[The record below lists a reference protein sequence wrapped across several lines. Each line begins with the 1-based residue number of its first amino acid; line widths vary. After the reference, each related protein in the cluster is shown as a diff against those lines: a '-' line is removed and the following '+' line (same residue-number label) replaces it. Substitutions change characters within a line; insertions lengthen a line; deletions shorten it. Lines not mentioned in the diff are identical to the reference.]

1 MQLTIKKH
9 VAFFQ
14 RHLILLPNPY
24 EEHDSERMALG
35 FFCLLGLDLLNALD
49 KVSEEDRDSWIEW
62 IYDNYVLINSN
73 DSNNKYAGFRG
84 FAAGTTL
91 IPVEQEPQ
99 LAATSF
105 AISNLLLLGDDLSRI
120 DKQAVEQFLSLC
132 QLPGGHF
139 KSTASTMCCDQ
150 DMRQLYLAATIA
162 TLLNISFPQTEL
174 SLQYIIKCQNY
185 EGGFSLIPFAEAHA
199 GATFCAL
206 ASLKLLVNFIT
217 IQKQSSLDKGSVSK
231 PYQFHDYIPDKK
243 KLLVWLVKRQQ
254 SSGGFNGRTNKDHDT
269 CYSYWVQGSLQ
280 LLGASQFIS
289 HNDVKNF
296 LLCQTQ
302 HNFGGF
308 SKVPGEFPDILHSSL
323 GLYALAFDD
332 AANLPKVEHAICLP
346 TRRMPNFQHVKK
358 KTI

>member
-1 MQLTIKKH
+1 MQLTVSKH

-49 KVSEEDRDSWIEW
+49 KISEEDRESWIEW
-62 IYDNYVLINSN
+62 IYNNYVLLYSKETKK
-73 DSNNKYAGFRG
+73 SYAGFRG
-84 FAAGTTL
+84 FATGSTPIL
-91 IPVEQEPQ
+91 NEQEPQ

-105 AISNLLLLGDDLSRI
+105 AISNLLLLGDNLSRI

-150 DMRQLYLAATIA
+150 DMRQLYLATTIA
-162 TLLNISFPQTEL
+162 TLLNISFPHTKL
-174 SLQYIIKCQNY
+174 SLQYIQKCQNY
-185 EGGFSLIPFAEAHA
+185 EGGFSLTPYAEAHA

-206 ASLKLLVNFIT
+206 ASLKLLVNSIPT
-217 IQKQSSLDKGSVSK
+217 QKQLGLDQTSVTK
-231 PYQFHDYIPDKK
+231 PYEFQDYIPDKK
-243 KLLVWLVKRQQ
+243 RLLLWLINRQQ

-289 HNDVKNF
+289 QQDVKSF

-302 HNFGGF
+302 HKFGGF
-308 SKVPGEFPDILHSSL
+308 SKIPGEFPDVLHSSL
-323 GLYALAFDD
+323 GLYALAFNDK
-332 AANLPKVEHAICLP
+332 ANFPEVEHAICLP
-346 TRRMPNFQHVKK
+346 TRRMPIKK
-358 KTI
+358 

>member
-1 MQLTIKKH
+1 MQLTVSKH

-35 FFCLLGLDLLNALD
+35 FFCLLGLDLLNSLD
-49 KVSEEDRDSWIEW
+49 KVSKEDRESWIEW
-62 IYDNYVLINSN
+62 IYRNYILMNCE
-73 DSNNKYAGFRG
+73 DSNCKYAGFRG
-84 FAAGTTL
+84 FATGGTSLT
-91 IPVEQEPQ
+91 VEQEPQ

-120 DKQAVEQFLSLC
+120 DKHAVEQFLSLC

-139 KSTASTMCCDQ
+139 KSTASSTCYDQ
-150 DMRQLYLAATIA
+150 DMRQLYLATTIA
-162 TLLNISFPQTEL
+162 TLLDISFPHIEL
-174 SLQYIIKCQNY
+174 SFQYILHCQNY

-206 ASLKLLVNFIT
+206 ASLRLLVNIIS
-217 IQKQSSLDKGSVSK
+217 IQKQPKLATLDNDSIPKH
-231 PYQFHDYIPDKK
+231 YALQDYIPDTK
-243 KLLVWLVKRQQ
+243 KLITWLVKRQQ
-254 SSGGFNGRTNKDHDT
+254 ISGGFNGRTNKDHDT

-289 HNDVKNF
+289 HNNVKSF
-296 LLCQTQ
+296 LLNQTQ

-308 SKVPGEFPDILHSSL
+308 SKVAGEFPDVLHSSL
-323 GLYALAFDD
+323 GLYALAFNDET
-332 AANLPKVEHAICLP
+332 NFPKVEHAICLP
-346 TRRMPNFQHVKK
+346 TRRMPNYS
-358 KTI
+358 